1 MTGKGG
7 SCFMSMLQVGVLGVA
22 GVLLAVQ
29 FKNVKAEYG
38 MYISLALGLLIFAS
52 LLDKIS
58 WLMEVL
64 KEIADAVNLDSNYL
78 KTLWKVLGVTYVA
91 EFASSICKDA
101 GYQTI
106 ALQIEVFAKITILVL
121 SLPVL
126 MALLQTI
133 RSFLI

>member
-1 MTGKGG
+1 
-7 SCFMSMLQVGVLGVA
+7 MSMLQVGVLGVA

-38 MYISLALGLLIFAS
+38 MYISLALGLLIFAP

-64 KEIADAVNLDSNYL
+64 KEIADAVNLDSDYL

-106 ALQIEVFAKITILVL
+106 ALQIEVFAKITIMVL

>member
-64 KEIADAVNLDSNYL
+64 KEIADAVNLDSDYL

-106 ALQIEVFAKITILVL
+106 ALQIEVFAKITIMVL

-126 MALLQTI
+126 MAILQTI

>member
-64 KEIADAVNLDSNYL
+64 KEIADAVNLDSDYL

-91 EFASSICKDA
+91 EFASSIRKDA
-101 GYQTI
+101 GYQTV
-106 ALQIEVFAKITILVL
+106 ALQIEVFAKITIMVL

>member
-1 MTGKGG
+1 
-7 SCFMSMLQVGVLGVA
+7 MSILQAGILGVA
-22 GVLLAVQ
+22 GVFLAIQ
-29 FKNVKAEYG
+29 FKNTKAEYG
-38 MYISLALGLLIFAS
+38 MYISIALGILIFAS

-58 WLMEVL
+58 WIMDVL
-64 KEIADAVNLDSNYL
+64 KNIASAANLDSDYL
-78 KTLWKVLGVTYVA
+78 KILWKILGITYVA

-106 ALQIEVFAKITILVL
+106 ALQIEIFAKITILVL

>member
-1 MTGKGG
+1 
-7 SCFMSMLQVGVLGVA
+7 MSMLQVGALGVA

-29 FKNVKAEYG
+29 FKNMKAEYG
-38 MYISLALGLLIFAS
+38 TYISIALGMIIFGTLLNKLVP
-52 LLDKIS
+52 LLEALQD
-58 WLMEVL
+58 
-64 KEIADAVNLDSNYL
+64 IADSVKLDSAYL
-78 KTLWKVLGVTYVA
+78 KTLWKVIGITYVA

-106 ALQIEVFAKITILVL
+106 ALQIEIFAKITIMVL

-126 MALLQTI
+126 MTLLETI

>member
-1 MTGKGG
+1 
-7 SCFMSMLQVGVLGVA
+7 MSMLQVGVLGVA

-38 MYISLALGLLIFAS
+38 MYISLALGQLIFAS

-64 KEIADAVNLDSNYL
+64 KEIADAVNLDSDYL

-106 ALQIEVFAKITILVL
+106 ALQIEVFAKITIMVL

>member
-1 MTGKGG
+1 
-7 SCFMSMLQVGVLGVA
+7 MSMLQVGALGVA

-29 FKNVKAEYG
+29 FKNMKAEYG
-38 MYISLALGLLIFAS
+38 TYISITLGMIIFGTLLNQLVPLLEALQ
-52 LLDKIS
+52 D
-58 WLMEVL
+58 
-64 KEIADAVNLDSNYL
+64 IADSVKLDSAYL
-78 KTLWKVLGVTYVA
+78 KTLWKVIGITYVA

-106 ALQIEVFAKITILVL
+106 ALQIEIFAKITIMVL

-126 MALLQTI
+126 MALLETI

>member
-1 MTGKGG
+1 
-7 SCFMSMLQVGVLGVA
+7 MSMLQVGVLGVA

-38 MYISLALGLLIFAS
+38 MYISFALGLLIFAS

-64 KEIADAVNLDSNYL
+64 KEIADAVNLDSDYL

-106 ALQIEVFAKITILVL
+106 ALQIEVFAKITIMVL

>member
-1 MTGKGG
+1 
-7 SCFMSMLQVGVLGVA
+7 MSMLQVAVLGVA

-64 KEIADAVNLDSNYL
+64 KEIVDAVNLDSDYL

-106 ALQIEVFAKITILVL
+106 ALQIEVFAKITIMVL

>member
-1 MTGKGG
+1 
-7 SCFMSMLQVGVLGVA
+7 MSMLQVGALGVA

-29 FKNVKAEYG
+29 FKNMKAEYG
-38 MYISLALGLLIFAS
+38 TYISIALGMIIFGALLNKLVP
-52 LLDKIS
+52 LLEALQD
-58 WLMEVL
+58 
-64 KEIADAVNLDSNYL
+64 IADSVKLDSAYL
-78 KTLWKVLGVTYVA
+78 KTLWKMIGITYVA

-106 ALQIEVFAKITILVL
+106 ALQIEIFAKITIMVL

-126 MALLQTI
+126 MALLETI

>member
-1 MTGKGG
+1 
-7 SCFMSMLQVGVLGVA
+7 MSMLQVGVLGVA

-58 WLMEVL
+58 WLMVVL
-64 KEIADAVNLDSNYL
+64 KEIADAVNLDSDYL

-106 ALQIEVFAKITILVL
+106 ALQIEVFAKITIMVL

>member
-64 KEIADAVNLDSNYL
+64 KEIADAVNLDSDYL

-106 ALQIEVFAKITILVL
+106 ALQIEVFAKITIMVL

>member
-1 MTGKGG
+1 
-7 SCFMSMLQVGVLGVA
+7 MSMLQVGVLGVA

-58 WLMEVL
+58 WLMKVL
-64 KEIADAVNLDSNYL
+64 KEIADAVNLDSDYL

-106 ALQIEVFAKITILVL
+106 ALQIEVFAKITIMVL

>member
-1 MTGKGG
+1 
-7 SCFMSMLQVGVLGVA
+7 MSMLQVGVLGVS

-64 KEIADAVNLDSNYL
+64 KEIADAVNLDSDYL

-106 ALQIEVFAKITILVL
+106 ALQIEVFAKITIMVL

>member
-64 KEIADAVNLDSNYL
+64 KEIADAVNLDSDYL
-78 KTLWKVLGVTYVA
+78 KTLLKMLGITYVA

-106 ALQIEVFAKITILVL
+106 ALQIEVFAKITIMVL

>member
-1 MTGKGG
+1 MN
-7 SCFMSMLQVGVLGVA
+7 MLQVGALGVA

-29 FKNVKAEYG
+29 FKNMKAEYG
-38 MYISLALGLLIFAS
+38 TYISITLGMIIFGTLLNKLVPLLEALQ
-52 LLDKIS
+52 D
-58 WLMEVL
+58 
-64 KEIADAVNLDSNYL
+64 IADSVKLDSAYL
-78 KTLWKVLGVTYVA
+78 KTLWKVIGITYVA

-106 ALQIEVFAKITILVL
+106 ALQIEIFAKITIMVL

-126 MALLQTI
+126 MALLETI